1 MFHIKQKHKSTKN
14 NGTKTKKQKIR
25 QQYNIQSFCL
35 IFCSFVLLF
44 FVFRFSFF
52 VFYYSS
58 FVPLF
63 YLRLSPQCIYQGGDG
78 GGDVVGV
85 FAEAFDEFRAD
96 DGAGCVGLRVG
107 ECAGVGYAEPYQAVV
122 PEFH

>member
-1 MFHIKQKHKSTKN
+1 MFHIKQKHKRTKS
-14 NGTKTKKQKIR
+14 NGTKTKEQKIR

-44 FVFRFSFF
+44 FVF
-52 VFYYSS
+52 YYSS

-63 YLRLSPQCIYQGGDG
+63 YLRLSPQCIHQGADG
-78 GGDVVGV
+78 GGDVVGM
-85 FAEAFDEFRAD
+85 FAEAFDEFRAYY
-96 DGAGCVGLRVG
+96 GAGGVGLRVG
-107 ECAGVGYAEPYQAVV
+107 ECVGVGYAEPYQAVV

>member
-1 MFHIKQKHKSTKN
+1 MFHIKQKNKRTKS
-14 NGTKTKKQKIR
+14 NGTKTKKQKNR

-44 FVFRFSFF
+44 FCFLFF
-52 VFYYSS
+52 IFYYSS

-63 YLRLSPQCIYQGGDG
+63 YLRLSPQCIHQGADG
-78 GGDVVGV
+78 GGDVVGM
-85 FAEAFDEFRAD
+85 FAEAFDEFRAYY
-96 DGAGCVGLRVG
+96 GAGGVGLRVG